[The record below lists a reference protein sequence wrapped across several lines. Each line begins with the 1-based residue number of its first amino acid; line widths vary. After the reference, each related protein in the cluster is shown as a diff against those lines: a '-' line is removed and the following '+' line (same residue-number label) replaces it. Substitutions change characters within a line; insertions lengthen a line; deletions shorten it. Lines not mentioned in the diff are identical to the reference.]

1 MRKKQEFPRK
11 RKRFVKKIVFLSL
24 VLIILIIIAGGIAFY
39 YFEAKMQKFYPAV
52 SKITHIMQTNQSDAT
67 YTELQNGLNKD
78 QIAYTSIQNANDSY
92 IVTLQEGGKVTF
104 SSQKDIMIQI
114 ASLQYIL
121 SHLTM
126 EGRQFSTLDLRFDQ
140 PVIVLKP

>member
-1 MRKKQEFPRK
+1 MKKKKEFPRK
-11 RKRFVKKIVFLSL
+11 RKRFVKKIVFLIL
-24 VLIILIIIAGGIAFY
+24 ILIIVIAVAGSVSFY
-39 YFEAKMQKFYPAV
+39 YFEAKMQKLYPIV
-52 SKITHIMQTNQSDAT
+52 SKTAHPIQSNQQDKT

-78 QIAYTSIQNANDSY
+78 QIAYTSINSGSDSY
-92 IVTLQEGGKVTF
+92 VVMLEDGGKVTF